1 VIVDIGRKCSE
12 TFAVSAIVTSRKRY
26 GLRRGMLPI
35 LGSEQESVR
44 MCQRR
49 RETAPRRSV
58 WPCTERVPNS
68 KDCQHPRQRPGV
80 IWTKPL
86 WATLPGQYQ
95 FEITLKQPPILPP
108 NQSPTQTLLRSPG
121 FRVKLTDATKPPM
134 KKVGPHP

>member
-1 VIVDIGRKCSE
+1 
-12 TFAVSAIVTSRKRY
+12 
-26 GLRRGMLPI
+26 MLPT
-35 LGSEQESVR
+35 LCSEQESVR

-80 IWTKPL
+80 IWSKSVG
-86 WATLPGQYQ
+86 ATLPGQYQ

-108 NQSPTQTLLRSPG
+108 NQSPTQTVLRSPG
-121 FRVKLTDATKPPM
+121 FHVKLTDATKPPM
-134 KKVGPHP
+134 TKLGPHP